1 MLDEQFLI
9 QFLFLFLAALMLA
22 GTLPGSVNHYFHF
35 HVCDTVK
42 LRSMR
47 VIQIQACSR
56 TSEDQRSLMA
66 S

>member
-47 VIQIQACSR
+47 VIQACSR